1 MSVASGASS
10 VSVSLNGETM
20 NLETALDTVV
30 RDLQKHLNLVQL
42 HLRMI
47 GMGSERGDDFQ
58 EMINEADQIQNG
70 IVEMNFLFQD
80 LYDMAYEIVGSP
92 ANPEEKAF
100 LRQHKL
106 DRKLEIKKIKDDHA
120 AAKKLE
126 KASMKSN
133 PMETT
138 NDETSV

>member
-1 MSVASGASS
+1 
-10 VSVSLNGETM
+10 
-20 NLETALDTVV
+20 
-30 RDLQKHLNLVQL
+30 
-42 HLRMI
+42 MI